1 MYLRWMAD
9 NMWLFVPVVTE
20 IQKFLASLEGY
31 PFQEGQVLNPGGINY
46 RSLKAVKILEQIKKN
61 GLIERPGN

>member
-9 NMWLFVPVVTE
+9 NMWLFVPIQDE
-20 IQKFLASLEGY
+20 ILKLLGSMKDY
-31 PFQEGQVLNPGGINY
+31 PFQEGQSLNAGGINY
-46 RSLKAVKILEQIKKN
+46 KSLKAIQILQQLGEK